1 MRTYFKYN
9 ARYFVNMSNSAY
21 TDSKAMTIQERI
33 ENSQNLSGEL
43 RLKILGLYHKVNAG
57 HIGCS
62 LSCIDLMISV
72 LFFNK
77 KDGDTFILS
86 KGHAAAA
93 LYACLHTLGE
103 ITDQELDTY
112 YQDNTTLPAHPAPRQ
127 YDGIPF
133 ATGSLGHGLPIA
145 TGIAHAGKVKG
156 DGTYSYVLL
165 SDGETNEGT
174 TWEAAHYAIQN
185 QLDNLIMMVDKNG
198 LQGFGTTEK
207 VLGET
212 ASVEKWKAI
221 GFDTVELD
229 GHNITQINDAILTLS
244 QRKNGMPK
252 AIIANTVKGKGV
264 SYMENKLE
272 WHYLPMNAD
281 QYLLATTEVKER
293 YLNELTNA

>member
-1 MRTYFKYN
+1 
-9 ARYFVNMSNSAY
+9 
-21 TDSKAMTIQERI
+21 MTVEEIIDDPRQ
-33 ENSQNLSGEL
+33 LSGEL
-43 RLKILGLYHKVNAG
+43 RLKILGLYHKANAG

-62 LSCIDLMISV
+62 LSCIDLMVAV
-72 LFFNK
+72 LFLNK
-77 KDGDTFILS
+77 SPEDTFILS

-93 LYACLHTLGE
+93 LYACLNVLGE
-103 ITDQELDTY
+103 ISDEELDTFY
-112 YQDNTTLPAHPAPRQ
+112 MDGTSLPAHPAPRQ
-127 YDGIPF
+127 YKGIPF

-145 TGIAHAGKVKG
+145 TGIAHAAKIS
-156 DGTYSYVLL
+156 DEESFSFALL

-185 QLDNLIMMVDKNG
+185 QLDNLFMIVDKNG
-198 LQGFGTTEK
+198 LQGFDSTDK

-221 GFDTVELD
+221 GFETIEVD
-229 GHNITQINDAILTLS
+229 GHDIVSLYQTIKELKS
-244 QRKNGMPK
+244 HKNGLPK
-252 AIIANTVKGKGV
+252 AIIAQTVKGKGV

-281 QYLLATTEVKER
+281 QYQQATLEIKER